1 MTLGFLPPFQTHQR
15 SSQLQTA
22 PKPLRN
28 RSETAP
34 KPLGIR
40 SHSPRKRSNKEIN
53 ERIGLKSS
61 NDNPMITTAATA
73 ATTTAT
79 ITIMM
84 MITVINNPDK
94 KRGQKRETERE
105 GNGGKKNIYQME
117 CRFRPVEKRR
127 KLLLVSFDCYYRQL
141 LLVERKQLVAERKL
155 LPLSRAPWK
164 QVTFSP
170 SFLPFIP
177 FRWLVCLFIC
187 LFVYLFI
194 YLFIY

>member
-28 RSETAP
+28 RSETAWNP
-34 KPLGIR
+34 PGIR

-105 GNGGKKNIYQME
+105 GNGGKKIYTKWNAG
-117 CRFRPVEKRR
+117 FDLLRR
-127 KLLLVSFDCYYRQL
+127 GESFFLCLLIVITANYC
-141 LLVERKQLVAERKL
+141 
-155 LPLSRAPWK
+155 
-164 QVTFSP
+164 
-170 SFLPFIP
+170 
-177 FRWLVCLFIC
+177 
-187 LFVYLFI
+187 
-194 YLFIY
+194 